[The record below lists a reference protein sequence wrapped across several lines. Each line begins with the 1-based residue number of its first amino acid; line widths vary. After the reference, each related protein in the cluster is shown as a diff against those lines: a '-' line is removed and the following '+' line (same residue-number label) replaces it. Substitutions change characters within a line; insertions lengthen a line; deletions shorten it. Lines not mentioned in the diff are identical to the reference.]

1 MSDQDFLSQ
10 LSTKVIE
17 LKTRR
22 NEIQQEQLKEA
33 IQMTQLDEQLNK
45 L

>member
-1 MSDQDFLSQ
+1 MADQDFLST

-33 IQMTQLDEQLNK
+33 MQMTQLDE
-45 L
+45 

>member
-1 MSDQDFLSQ
+1 MSEQDFLNQ

-22 NEIQQEQLKEA
+22 NDIQQEQLKEA
-33 IQMTQLDEQLNK
+33 MLLTSLDEQLNK